1 MEEEHKVKLKE
12 ETRRIKAEQERD
24 HQKFQDQLKL
34 KKKEVKCVC
43 VHPSKIT
50 SNQFTYSCI
59 YLSPLDS
66 Q

>member
-24 HQKFQDQLKL
+24 YHKFLDQVKL

-43 VHPSKIT
+43 VHLSKIS
-50 SNQFTYSCI
+50 SNQFTYSCV

>member
-24 HQKFQDQLKL
+24 YQKFLDQVKL

-43 VHPSKIT
+43 APKQN
-50 SNQFTYSCI
+50 NQ
-59 YLSPLDS
+59 
-66 Q
+66 